1 MPKFTSTL
9 QTARQVVDI
18 ASAVRGANT
27 KEVARGVGQIA
38 LSQGIERGKDVSKT
52 YVNAFEMVPRL
63 VLRGLQ
69 LVLALIICG
78 FYGNRLSS
86 ESKGGEGIGPV
97 WMYGVAVA
105 GLSAVTAI
113 VFAAAASLGAIPCV
127 GKVLSSFQPY
137 LLWWWDLALFVLWM
151 VTFGIFAGLFLKR
164 KSDDPYR
171 GSNTTAMKI
180 ALWIDVANAVL
191 WFCSAGYS
199 AFKQW
204 TEKKADRMAHKL
216 GQKILSSKESSP
228 A

>member
-1 MPKFTSTL
+1 MPKFTRTL
-9 QTARQVVDI
+9 QTAQQVVDI
-18 ASAVRGANT
+18 ASAVQGAN
-27 KEVARGVGQIA
+27 KKGVARGVGQFA
-38 LSQGIERGKDVSKT
+38 YSQGAEQGKEAFKT
-52 YVNAFEMVPRL
+52 WAKPFEVVPRL

-69 LVLALIICG
+69 LLLALIICG

-113 VFAAAASLGAIPCV
+113 VFAAAASVGSIPVV
-127 GKVLSSFQPY
+127 GKVMGSFKPY
-137 LLWWWDLALFVLWM
+137 LFWSWDLALFGLWM
-151 VTFGIFAGLFLKR
+151 VAFGIFAGLFLKR

-180 ALWIDVANAVL
+180 ALWIDLANAIL

-199 AFKQW
+199 AFKQC
-204 TEKKADRMAHKL
+204 TGKKADRITDKA
-216 GQKILSSKESSP
+216 GQKIFGSRESSP